1 MRGAAAAVGV
11 DGAAEVLGALGA
23 DGAAVVLGAIGAVG
37 SVAVAAAGWVAT
49 GSAGTARISRK
60 SYVSSSEAV
69 VVAAKGNMFSS
80 KTTCREMMTRREARS
95 MQR

>member
-1 MRGAAAAVGV
+1 
-11 DGAAEVLGALGA
+11 
-23 DGAAVVLGAIGAVG
+23 
-37 SVAVAAAGWVAT
+37 
-49 GSAGTARISRK
+49 
-60 SYVSSSEAV
+60 V